1 MEINRRDFLIGG
13 GAAIG
18 AVAAADVLFSTLGQP
33 GANAEAAE
41 AAPTYEIYALKYAG
55 PMPNKLALLLWMEGW
70 DKDAERNYYIWA
82 IKGKDEIIVVDSG
95 VSPTL
100 AGERKLANFVNPV
113 DLLAMVGADKTNVK
127 KVFITHLHW
136 DHLGGI
142 ELFLQAFPEAVFYV
156 QEKEFD
162 FWIKN
167 PIGKRAPFEK
177 VSDAPTKR
185 VLAQLEGTP
194 RLQRL
199 SGDTKIMPG
208 IDILLAPG
216 HTIGLQTVAVK
227 TPKGTAIVASDCAHV
242 HESFV
247 TDIPSCLITD
257 MIGWMESYDKLRA
270 KASSIDLIFPGHDV
284 MMYNNFPKVAENVT
298 RLV

>member
-13 GAAIG
+13 AAAIG
-18 AVAAADVLFSTLGQP
+18 AVAAADVLSSTLGQP
-33 GANAEAAE
+33 GSSAEAAE

-82 IKGKDEIIVVDSG
+82 IKGKDETIVVDTG
-95 VSPTL
+95 VSLTL
-100 AGERKLANFVNPV
+100 ASERKLTNFVNPV
-113 DLLAMVGADKTNVK
+113 DLLARIGADKTNVK

-156 QEKEFD
+156 QEKEFN
-162 FWIKN
+162 FWIKD
-167 PIGKRAPFEK
+167 PIGRRAPFAK
-177 VSDAPTKR
+177 VSDDATKR
-185 VLAQLEGTP
+185 ALAQLEGTP
-194 RLQRL
+194 RLKRL

-216 HTIGLQTVAVK
+216 HTIGLQSVAVN
-227 TPKGTAIVASDCAHV
+227 TPKGTAIVASDCAHI

-247 TDIPSCLITD
+247 TDIPSCIITD
-257 MIGWMESYDKLRA
+257 MIVWMESFDKLRA
-270 KASSIDLIFPGHDV
+270 RASSIDLIFPGHDV
-284 MMYNNFPKVAENVT
+284 MMYNNYPKVAEYVT
-298 RLV
+298 QLV